1 MICAKYFASQSYI
14 YYKHIMGIVRGVINM
29 AALIDLEKKVWQLQ
43 FRDGTW
49 EIMFGMMLVIGAIR
63 TLTDNVYFTL
73 IIIAG
78 IIVFAICK
86 LTVTR
91 QRLGKVR
98 YRKERMKRQQWAGLI
113 FAGLLVGTMALFTLS
128 VTGIVLADFSDVIV
142 VVFIIVV
149 FAAVAYYFDYWRFVI
164 IGIVFGVKEIIWQV
178 FEGNYASYFAIVA
191 GSIMLTAGI
200 WQFLRFLRKY
210 PKSSKE
216 VPDACQ

>member
-1 MICAKYFASQSYI
+1 MIA
-14 YYKHIMGIVRGVINM
+14 N
-29 AALIDLEKKVWQLQ
+29 IDLEKKVWQLQ
-43 FRDGTW
+43 FQDGTW
-49 EIMFGMMLVIGAIR
+49 DVLFGKMLVIGAIR

-73 IIIAG
+73 LIIAG
-78 IIVFAICK
+78 VIVFAICK
-86 LTVTR
+86 FTVVR

-98 YRKERMKRQQWAGLI
+98 YREKRMKRQQWAGLI
-113 FAGLLVGTMALFTLS
+113 FAGLLVGTMALFALS
-128 VTGIVLADFSDVIV
+128 ATGIVLADFSNV
-142 VVFIIVV
+142 IVV

-216 VPDACQ
+216 VPDAIVQ